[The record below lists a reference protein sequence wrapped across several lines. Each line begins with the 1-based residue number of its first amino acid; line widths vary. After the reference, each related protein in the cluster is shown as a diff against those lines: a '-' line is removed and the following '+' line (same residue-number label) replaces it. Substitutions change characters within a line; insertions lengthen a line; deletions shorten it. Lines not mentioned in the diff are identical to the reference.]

1 MSGRV
6 IAVSESLDVRSRPSP
21 EVAVQDPGQLIP
33 VVRSTALARCNPLT
47 KIAVALILMVGALL
61 SIDLISAGVVL
72 LAAVLA
78 LPATGLDL
86 VAAAKRL
93 WFLPA
98 GALLAAWGTAL
109 LAEKTG
115 DVVVDFGPIL
125 FTTGSLAAAAA
136 IFVRALALAIPL
148 IVLASTIDPR
158 DLADALIQHLRL
170 PEVVVVSVLAASRLL
185 GLLVSEWQV
194 LAMAR
199 RARGVAGGSLLRR
212 TGSLFSG
219 VFVLLVV
226 SIRRATNL
234 AMAMEGR
241 AFGRPGRTWRR
252 RSSFAVRDVVA
263 VLLSLAVCAVA
274 IGAAHML
281 GVWNPIIG

>member
-6 IAVSESLDVRSRPSP
+6 IAVSDSLDVHSRPAS
-21 EVAVQDPGQLIP
+21 EVAAEDPGQLIP

-61 SIDLISAGVVL
+61 SIDLVSAGVVL
-72 LAAVLA
+72 LAALLA

-86 VAAAKRL
+86 AAAAKRL

-115 DVVVDFGPIL
+115 DVVVDVGPVV
-125 FTTGSLAAAAA
+125 FTTGSLTAAAA

-226 SIRRATNL
+226 SIRRATTL

>member
-1 MSGRV
+1 M
-6 IAVSESLDVRSRPSP
+6 SESRDQHVRPSP
-21 EVAVQDPGQLIP
+21 EVAFEDPGRLIP
-33 VVRSTALARCNPLT
+33 TVRSTALARCNPLT
-47 KIAVALILMVGALL
+47 KTGVALILMVAALL
-61 SIDLISAGVVL
+61 SIDLVSAGVVL
-72 LAAVLA
+72 LATVLA

-115 DVVVDFGPIL
+115 DVVVDFGPVL

-158 DLADALIQHLRL
+158 DLSDALIQHLRL

-199 RARGVAGGSLLRR
+199 RARGVARGSLLRR
-212 TGSLFSG
+212 TSSLFSG

-226 SIRRATNL
+226 SIRRATTL

-252 RSSFAVRDVVA
+252 QSTFAARDYA
-263 VLLSLAVCAVA
+263 ALLISLAVCGIAV
-274 IGAAHML
+274 GAAHLL

>member
-1 MSGRV
+1 MSD
-6 IAVSESLDVRSRPSP
+6 SLDMHSRPAP
-21 EVAVQDPGQLIP
+21 EAAVEDPGQLIP

-61 SIDLISAGVVL
+61 SIDPVSAGVVL

-115 DVVVDFGPIL
+115 DVVVDFGPVL

-226 SIRRATNL
+226 SIRRATTL

-252 RSSFAVRDVVA
+252 RSRFAVRDVVA

-281 GVWNPIIG
+281 GVWNPIVG